1 MISLLREEAKVT
13 AASAALSRILQGS
26 VKPIVGMSKRIEG
39 DLELGHCGPQAGSDL
54 VDLHTNRCNKDE
66 EAASGDAVYGKDM
79 QPEQWVVGANL
90 KEQHGPLADEEKVV
104 GQGSRARR
112 GIKHEEE
119 GLGKAWEGL
128 AYVSHQGGVISGE
141 GDNEGAIKEET
152 EQQASTLA
160 HGIRG
165 MEEFG
170 KLGPRWNRR
179 EDFGGDRAEEV
190 SRGFYNL
197 CI

>member
-1 MISLLREEAKVT
+1 
-13 AASAALSRILQGS
+13 
-26 VKPIVGMSKRIEG
+26 MSKRIEA
-39 DLELGHCGPQAGSDL
+39 DLEFGDFGPQAGSFL
-54 VDLHTNRCNKDE
+54 VDLHKNSWDKDE
-66 EAASGDAVYGKDM
+66 EAALGDPVYGKDV
-79 QPEQWVVGANL
+79 QPEQWVVGANI
-90 KEQHGPLADEEKVV
+90 KKQHAPLVDEEKVV
-104 GQGSRARR
+104 GQGSQARR

>member
-1 MISLLREEAKVT
+1 
-13 AASAALSRILQGS
+13 
-26 VKPIVGMSKRIEG
+26 MSKRIEA
-39 DLELGHCGPQAGSDL
+39 DLEFGDFGPQAGSFL
-54 VDLHTNRCNKDE
+54 VDLHKNSWDKDE
-66 EAASGDAVYGKDM
+66 EAALGDPVYGKDV
-79 QPEQWVVGANL
+79 QPEQWVVGANI
-90 KEQHGPLADEEKVV
+90 KKQHAPLVDEEKVV

-112 GIKHEEE
+112 EIKHEEE

-128 AYVSHQGGVISGE
+128 AYVSPQGGVISGDGVKE
-141 GDNEGAIKEET
+141 AAIKGET
-152 EQQASTLA
+152 EQQAITLA

-179 EDFGGDRAEEV
+179 EDFGADRAEEV
-190 SRGFYNL
+190 SRGFNNL